1 MLTPRQQV
9 AYSSSELQAC
19 PWYIE
24 CSKNWVPSFEESE
37 KEKNASFSLSTQ
49 DVSNDEEVE
58 EVEADLGISAGK
70 KNNKGGKQT
79 KTEEGKKQKESK
91 AAKKTNGSS
100 SKGKVQIPS
109 SDDMAGSPVVAECPP
124 PSMVGIVTIA
134 RSGQCMSE
142 PASVSSELFAPSQLH
157 LKSVSRDEGHGV
169 VSSILPLCT
178 SIHAIFEC
186 AEKTG
191 LRSPQFT
198 ELLSFTNEVCMILEP
213 KQ

>member
-1 MLTPRQQV
+1 
-9 AYSSSELQAC
+9 
-19 PWYIE
+19 
-24 CSKNWVPSFEESE
+24 
-37 KEKNASFSLSTQ
+37 
-49 DVSNDEEVE
+49 
-58 EVEADLGISAGK
+58 
-70 KNNKGGKQT
+70 
-79 KTEEGKKQKESK
+79 
-91 AAKKTNGSS
+91 
-100 SKGKVQIPS
+100 
-109 SDDMAGSPVVAECPP
+109 MAGSPVVAECPP

-198 ELLSFTNEVCMILEP
+198 ELLSFTNEVCMLLEP
-213 KQ
+213 NQESLVTSELVS